1 MKKIPIDKNA
11 HLIFIM
17 VLGLISIE
25 VIFYIVLEVHKLE
38 TVWLWSIG
46 ISILL
51 IIIGMILYMKKTAL
65 PNKEVLLK
73 EGEEEEKTLKLV
85 AENKS
90 EKSPEMI
97 ESPKTMEEIKKQESE
112 RVFHY

>member
-11 HLIFIM
+11 HLIFMM

-25 VIFYIVLEVHKLE
+25 VIFYIVLELIQLE
-38 TVWLWSIG
+38 TVWLWLIG
-46 ISILL
+46 ISILV
-51 IIIGMILYMKKTAL
+51 IIMGVILYMKKSAL
-65 PNKEVLLK
+65 PSKEVLLK
-73 EGEEEEKTLKLV
+73 KGEEAEMTLKSV
-85 AENKS
+85 AENKP

-97 ESPKTMEEIKKQESE
+97 ESPKTMEEIEKQEAE